1 VAGNEYARPSKRC
14 LSELAD
20 RCLHWPIS
28 QEEREQRL
36 IEWQKAPSARY
47 CQPREEHLLPL
58 HVCAG
63 MAKKSATLIFDDDIL
78 GKRAVA
84 FLW

>member
-1 VAGNEYARPSKRC
+1 MSPLANITGRAGTAPDRM
-14 LSELAD
+14 AD
-20 RCLHWPIS
+20 
-28 QEEREQRL
+28 
-36 IEWQKAPSARY
+36 